1 MTFLR
6 TSLAGFVRQLVARGM
21 GLAVAATALSLAA
34 CAPGEVQLEGKV
46 FDMLGV
52 NASSEREAPKLKE
65 RNGLVVPPSLAR
77 LPEPGKPAESQD
89 TVLALIDD
97 PDRKKVVDKEKLA
110 EEQAKYCAQVYE
122 PAKARGD
129 PDAES
134 IAGPMGPCRKSALDM
149 IGGAGS
155 LFGNIQTGSTQ

>member
-1 MTFLR
+1 MTLLG
-6 TSLAGFVRQLVARGM
+6 TSLARFVRRFS
-21 GLAVAATALSLAA
+21 GLAVALSAVSLAA

-52 NASSEREAPKLKE
+52 NSTAQRETPKL
-65 RNGLVVPPSLAR
+65 RQRTGLVVPPSLER

-89 TVLALIDD
+89 AVLALIDD
-97 PDRKKVVDKEKLA
+97 PDRKKIMDKEKLA
-110 EEQAKYCAQVYE
+110 LEQAKYCEQVYE

-129 PDAES
+129 PDADL
-134 IAGPMGPCRKSALDM
+134 ITGPMGPCRKSALDL